1 MRQSA
6 ILLLPLLLLACKKD
20 SKEPDTKQAAV
31 HVKIGHHPKFSKGCI
46 TVEAHGGT
54 GETERAEFKESQF
67 DSNDPV
73 LNVAVFRKADWARD
87 VEITVKVFEKGC
99 AEEQLV
105 DERKRTFS
113 FASAGRQEWLLEDLH
128 TADED
133 GDGFVPPGGPMNRG
147 TDCDDLREA
156 AYLGA
161 PELCNGLDDNCDGQM
176 ETGVVNRVWYQDGDR
191 DGFGL
196 DGPGTEACDPPS
208 EHHVEVTGDCNDE
221 RADIHPNA
229 VEACNGSDDNCDN
242 RVDELF
248 TEGQGALGTACTEF
262 CNGTYACND
271 AQTGTVCVGTPPTPL
286 YADADGDG
294 EGEKDSAPV
303 GGLCPGETPPEMMAT
318 NALDCDDAD
327 RDTNTQ
333 GTEVCDGLDND
344 CDGQVDE
351 QMSCGSLMKVADTV
365 LEGGDWRTVA
375 VHPSGYPV
383 WVAGLDGKLAV
394 KMTATSAFVSHGGD
408 TTTRCGPA
416 QNSLDWHAAWV
427 NPNNGYVVVA
437 GEDGWVGEHNGGS
450 CFASQ
455 LNLNGG
461 SDYFSGVV
469 GIGDPIQIFVVS
481 SLGHLHEWTAQTTH
495 HDSPGRYWGLH
506 ALGPNALYAV
516 GSTEAS
522 SPLTPVVNL
531 YTRTPP
537 DTSWGTPAVHI
548 LQGTAGYNG
557 GLRAVWAA
565 DATLIYAV
573 GDGGLVVKGSGQSRD
588 WERELPPSGPAVD
601 YVSVAAPPGTM
612 NAYVIGNVADAGR
625 LQRLTPNG
633 WAKAPAFATGEPS
646 VQLRDIAVTSTSNFW
661 IVGDDGNVYHFPEP
675 APSTQP

>member
-31 HVKIGHHPKFSKGCI
+31 HVKIGHHPKFSQGCI
-46 TVEAHGGT
+46 RVEAHGGA
-54 GETERAEFKESQF
+54 GEPALVEFKEPQF

-87 VEITVKVFEKGC
+87 VEITVRVFENGC
-99 AEEQLV
+99 RAEQLV

-156 AYLGA
+156 AFPGA
-161 PELCNGLDDNCDGQM
+161 PELCNGRDDNCDGQM
-176 ETGVVNRVWYQDGDR
+176 ETGVVNKAWYLDGDR

-196 DGPGTEACDPPS
+196 NGPGTEACDPPS
-208 EHHVEVTGDCNDE
+208 ELYVEVDGDCNDA
-221 RADIHPNA
+221 RADIHPNI
-229 VEACNGSDDNCDN
+229 VEKCNGSDDNCDG
-242 RVDELF
+242 RDDELF
-248 TEGQGALGTACTEF
+248 TEGPGALGTACTEF

-271 AQTGTVCVGTPPTPL
+271 AQTGTVCTGTPPTPL
-286 YADADGDG
+286 YADADSDG
-294 EGEKDSAPV
+294 EGEKESAPE
-303 GGLCPGETPPEMMAT
+303 GELCPGAPMPPMMADNT
-318 NALDCDDAD
+318 RDCDDAD
-327 RDTNTQ
+327 PSTNTQ
-333 GTEVCDGLDND
+333 ATEVCDGLDND

-351 QMSCGSLMKVADTV
+351 EMSCGSLKKVDGDPV
-365 LEGGDWRTVA
+365 LAGGNWRTVA

-394 KMTATSAFVSHGGD
+394 KMNATSTFISHGGD

-416 QNSLDWHAAWV
+416 GNTLDWHAAWV
-427 NPNNGYVVVA
+427 NPNNSYLVVV
-437 GEDGWVGEHNGGS
+437 GEDGWIGEHNVGS
-450 CFASQ
+450 CDHTQ
-455 LNLNGG
+455 INIPGT

-469 GIGDPIQIFVVS
+469 GVGNPAQVFAVS
-481 SLGHLHEWTAQTTH
+481 TVGHLYEFTGATER
-495 HDSPGRYWGLH
+495 HDSSGRYWGLH
-506 ALGPNALYAV
+506 ALGNDALYAV
-516 GSTEAS
+516 GSTGES

-531 YTRTPP
+531 YIRNTT
-537 DTSWGTPAVHI
+537 WGTPAAHN
-548 LQGTAGYNG
+548 LQGTTGYNG

-565 DATLIYAV
+565 DSTLIYAV
-573 GDGGLVVKGSGQSRD
+573 GDRGLVVKGDGQSRD
-588 WERELPPSGPAVD
+588 WERVLSPSGAAIN
-601 YVSVAAPPGTM
+601 YVSVAAPPGTK
-612 NAYVIGNVADAGR
+612 NAYIIGNEDSVGR
-625 LQRLTPNG
+625 LQRLTPYG
-633 WAKAPAFATGEPS
+633 WAKAPAFATGEPI

-661 IVGDDGNVYHFPEP
+661 IVGDDGHVYHFPEP
-675 APSTQP
+675 